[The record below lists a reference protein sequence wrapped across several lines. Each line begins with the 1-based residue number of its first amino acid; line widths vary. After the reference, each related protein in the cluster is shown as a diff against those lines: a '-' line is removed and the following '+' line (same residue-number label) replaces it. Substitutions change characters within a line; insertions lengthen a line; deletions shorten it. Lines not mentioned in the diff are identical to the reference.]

1 MHRLLLLHEALIR
14 MRFPTILADGYN
26 KLHLL
31 CLWSLSNT
39 TAEDYR
45 VFAIDTMLSPSMTSL
60 NISVA
65 IVDDSVLEN
74 QEMFHLDAIGNE
86 QMFRTD
92 VTIND
97 NDGESNLVLP
107 YKS

>member
-1 MHRLLLLHEALIR
+1 MPIKLMCMVMIPIR
-14 MRFPTILADGYN
+14 VLSY
-26 KLHLL
+26 H
-31 CLWSLSNT
+31 SLSNT

-45 VFAIDTMLSPSMTSL
+45 LSAIDTMLSPSVTSL

-92 VTIND
+92 ITIND